1 MSRDPLR
8 LADYLGHIL
17 ESIAQIQNYCEDI
30 DEVSFMS
37 NRLIQDAV
45 IRNFEIIGEASKNVE
60 RVAPEFVAAHP
71 ELPLAFAYD
80 MRNLLAHGYYK
91 VDVNVVWKAI
101 ERDLPY
107 LQEQVTN
114 SHSCILS
121 GKSRIGHQYDI
132 PFPSIANQ
140 GPYSS
145 IFSSSKHSKII

>member
-8 LADYLGHIL
+8 LGDYLGHIL
-17 ESIAQIQNYCEDI
+17 DAIKQIQNYCEDI
-30 DEVSFMS
+30 DEVTFHS

-91 VDVNVVWKAI
+91 VDVNVVWKTI

-107 LQEQVTN
+107 LQKQVIQAVRDLWI
-114 SHSCILS
+114 SA
-121 GKSRIGHQYDI
+121 
-132 PFPSIANQ
+132 IA
-140 GPYSS
+140 
-145 IFSSSKHSKII
+145 IAK

>member
-17 ESIAQIQNYCEDI
+17 EAISQIQNYCEDI
-30 DEVSFMS
+30 DEVSFLE

-45 IRNFEIIGEASKNVE
+45 IRNFEIIGEASKNIE

-91 VDVNVVWKAI
+91 VDVNVVWKTI

-107 LQEQVTN
+107 LEEQVRQAVRFYEYENCFCRLT
-114 SHSCILS
+114 
-121 GKSRIGHQYDI
+121 K
-132 PFPSIANQ
+132 ANEAQ
-140 GPYSS
+140 
-145 IFSSSKHSKII
+145 HCTTMTR

>member
-8 LADYLGHIL
+8 LGDYLGHIL
-17 ESIAQIQNYCEDI
+17 EAISQIQNYCEDL
-30 DEVSFMS
+30 DEVTFLK
-37 NRLIQDAV
+37 NRMIQDAV

-91 VDVNVVWKAI
+91 VDVAVVWKTI

-107 LQEQVTN
+107 LQQQVTMAMRN
-114 SHSCILS
+114 L
-121 GKSRIGHQYDI
+121 
-132 PFPSIANQ
+132 
-140 GPYSS
+140 
-145 IFSSSKHSKII
+145 

>member
-17 ESIAQIQNYCEDI
+17 EAISQIQNYCEDI
-30 DEVSFMS
+30 DEVSFLE

-45 IRNFEIIGEASKNVE
+45 IRNFEIIGEASKNIE

-91 VDVNVVWKAI
+91 VDVTVVWKTI

-107 LQEQVTN
+107 LEEQVRQAVRF
-114 SHSCILS
+114 L
-121 GKSRIGHQYDI
+121 
-132 PFPSIANQ
+132 
-140 GPYSS
+140 
-145 IFSSSKHSKII
+145 